1 MSQHLAS
8 TAGNRLAPAPSD
20 HGTHEASIEASILP
34 PFRLEPWH
42 VGAVVADLGQ
52 AIDDY
57 RVLGAVGFSDV
68 ANFDFDTFDA
78 ASGDIVREQLDVVY
92 VELAA
97 GRGLVELI
105 CPRTDHGPQ
114 ARLLRQR
121 PGLSHT
127 AYWCDEFIEVA
138 NWLLD
143 RGAQLVLAPL
153 HGAPGSHAELASAPL
168 DDVLAAA
175 QTCYLRLR
183 GGGLVELNTV
193 ESRLGM
199 PMMWGESILD
209 RLPVPQAWR
218 D

>member
-1 MSQHLAS
+1 M
-8 TAGNRLAPAPSD
+8 
-20 HGTHEASIEASILP
+20 EP

-42 VGAVVADLGQ
+42 VGAVVADLEQ
-52 AIDDY
+52 AILEY
-57 RVLGAVGFSDV
+57 RMLGAVGFSDA
-68 ANFDFDTFDA
+68 ANFDFDTYDA
-78 ASGDIVREQLDVVY
+78 ATGDIVREQLDVVY

-97 GRGLVELI
+97 GRGSVELI
-105 CPRTDHGPQ
+105 CPRNAYGPQ

-127 AYWCDEFIEVA
+127 AYWCEEFIQAA

-143 RGAQLVLAPL
+143 CGAQLVLAPL
-153 HGAPGSHAELASAPL
+153 HGVPGSHAELASAPL

-183 GGGLVELNTV
+183 SGGLIELNTV

-199 PMMWGESILD
+199 PLMWGNSILD

-218 D
+218 A